1 MRGTSWSGAVSDPS
15 TPVATGT
22 ETETETARFERL
34 IVPVLGA
41 ASALAQ
47 SLASDRASG
56 EDVLQSAS
64 LKAWRNL
71 GQLRDEGHARGWFLT
86 IVANECRSAN
96 RQRWRLAAPHESG
109 SIESAGPWPEE
120 LDERTDVR
128 RAMRRL
134 KTGDRL
140 VLSLRYL
147 LDMSIDEVAL
157 MLRISPSAVK
167 ARTARALQRFQALM
181 TVYGGDT
188 THE

>member
-1 MRGTSWSGAVSDPS
+1 MRDTSWSGAVSEPS
-15 TPVATGT
+15 TPVATGI
-22 ETETETARFERL
+22 ETDTDKFERL
-34 IVPVLGA
+34 IVPELGA

-56 EDVLQSAS
+56 EDALQTAS

-71 GQLRDEGHARGWFLT
+71 GQLRDEIRARAWFLT

-96 RQRWRLAAPHESG
+96 RRRWRLAAPHESRSSEG
-109 SIESAGPWPEE
+109 ADAWPEE
-120 LDERTDVR
+120 LDARNDVR

-147 LDMSIDEVAL
+147 LDMSIDEVAV

-188 THE
+188 TNE